1 MAMRWESM
9 SVGCPGNGCWDM
21 NDRALRDITVA
32 LGGVGNG
39 YPREDGFDIVVASE
53 IMAIFCLA
61 KDLDDLKQRIGK
73 IVVAYT
79 RDKQPICASDLKA
92 EGALTAILKDALAPN
107 LVQTLEGTPAFVH
120 GGPFANIA
128 HGCNQRY
135 CNPGWFAPRGLC
147 GDRGRLWC

>member
-1 MAMRWESM
+1 MIGHCVTSRLPWE
-9 SVGCPGNGCWDM
+9 
-21 NDRALRDITVA
+21 A
-32 LGGVGNG
+32 VGNG

-92 EGALTAILKDALAPN
+92 EGAPHSHTQGCVSTQPRADSGGNAGVCARR
-107 LVQTLEGTPAFVH
+107 TLRQYCPWLQ
-120 GGPFANIA
+120 
-128 HGCNQRY
+128 QRY